1 MTYGESSGKGRVILI
16 EFPFPRFSI
25 IPPVLQRIFFF
36 HFTLL
41 LSEGRAGKYN
51 VLPDVGNAARESIPA
66 LNFTTA
72 SSKFSRKY
80 CKCVY
85 SL

>member
-1 MTYGESSGKGRVILI
+1 MW
-16 EFPFPRFSI
+16 
-25 IPPVLQRIFFF
+25 QRASNSHRISVSAFQYYSASVAEDFFF

-72 SSKFSRKY
+72 SSKFSRIY